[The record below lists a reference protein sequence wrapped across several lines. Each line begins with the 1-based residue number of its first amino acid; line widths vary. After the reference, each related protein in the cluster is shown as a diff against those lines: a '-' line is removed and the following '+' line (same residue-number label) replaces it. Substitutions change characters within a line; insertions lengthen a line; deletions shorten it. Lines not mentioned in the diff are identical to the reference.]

1 MNDSSTAADKPWPSV
16 SFLLPV
22 LNGGT
27 LLKGLLRSIR
37 AQDYPGPVEII
48 MADGGSSDDSIAVA
62 ESFHARVL
70 PNPHVLAEPGAALA
84 HQHAVGDILFYIA
97 ADNGLPR
104 PDWLRSMVQ
113 PFLDSSTVMGS
124 YTQIVPSPGDNAFT
138 EYYCRL
144 HVEPF
149 TWFVYGKA
157 CNPRDF
163 HAFYAD
169 RHRGSNWVSYDF
181 TAMRHPLIAFAQGFG
196 VRRSFVRR
204 VGYDKDDILPVIQLI
219 EEGADLAYV
228 PAAGVYHHHL
238 SSFGHFVRKYS
249 WRINNSLG
257 TQDSGFDNR
266 AKFLTR
272 TRRLKKYL
280 FALYGVT
287 MVMPVIDAVFLVL
300 KERRACMLWHAPAS
314 VALSWIALFAY
325 GKHFFKRASLPTA

>member
-1 MNDSSTAADKPWPSV
+1 MSHISTYVVKPWPSV

-27 LLKGLLRSIR
+27 LLKGLLQSIR

-48 MADGGSSDDSIAVA
+48 MADGGSTDDSVAIAKG
-62 ESFHARVL
+62 FQARVL
-70 PNPHVLAEPGAALA
+70 PNPHILAEPGAALA

-113 PFLDSSTVMGS
+113 PFLDSPDVMGS
-124 YTQIVPSPGDNAFT
+124 YTQIIGAPGDNSFT

-149 TWFVYGKA
+149 TWFVYGMA
-157 CNPRDF
+157 CNPRHF
-163 HAFYAD
+163 HKFYSV
-169 RHRGSNWVSYDF
+169 RHRGSNWIAYDF
-181 TAMRHPLIAFAQGFG
+181 QVLRHPLIAFAQGFG

-204 VGYDKDDILPVIQLI
+204 AGYDKDDILPVIQLI

-257 TQDSGFDNR
+257 TNDSGFDNR

-272 TRRLKKYL
+272 TRRLKKYV
-280 FALYGVT
+280 FAVYGVT
-287 MVMPVIDAVFLVL
+287 VVLPVIDAAVL
-300 KERRACMLWHAPAS
+300 AIKERRACMLWHAPAS
-314 VALSWIALFAY
+314 VALSWVALFAY
-325 GKHFFKRASLPTA
+325 GRHWLRRLGLR